1 MRFQPDVCLF
11 TPAQDTAYMFGD
23 WAEETLLQAE
33 RALLRLSVPAPAWLN
48 ATYYAQKV
56 KAKE

>member
-1 MRFQPDVCLF
+1 
-11 TPAQDTAYMFGD
+11 MFGD

-56 KAKE
+56 QAKE